1 MKPTQL
7 IPLLTTALFLAVAPL
22 GARSQQADPGK
33 PLRLIVPFA
42 AGGPSDN
49 AARVVGA
56 ALGKKLG
63 QTVVVENRAGADGAL
78 AGQAVSSAAPDG
90 HTLLWGTTSSVVGVT
105 SLHKPAPYDAVR
117 SFAPVSTIG
126 SFIYTL
132 AVHPDVPARSVAE
145 LVEHVKRNPDKLSYA
160 TGALTEYM
168 ATMQFT
174 KATGVS
180 MVRVPYKGGAQVMPD
195 LLAGRV
201 QLHIGPISL
210 HLPYAK
216 EGRLRILATLLAQR
230 SPVAPDVPT
239 LVEAGVYGVAV
250 PTWQAM
256 LAPAKTP
263 REVTDRLARELQEV
277 LSDPAVQTRLEQQTM
292 QVQTQASTEALAA
305 TIRHDLRTWQQFI
318 RDSGITQ
325 Q

>member
-22 GARSQQADPGK
+22 GARSQQAYPSK

-117 SFAPVSTIG
+117 SFTPVTTIG

-132 AVHPDVPARSVAE
+132 AVHPDVPAKSVAE
-145 LVEHVKRNPDKLSYA
+145 LVEHVKRNPDTLSYA

-168 ATMQFT
+168 ATLQFT

-216 EGRLRILATLLAQR
+216 EGRLHILATLLAQR